1 MRFVSTAGKARP
13 VSLAEAL
20 LEGPATD
27 GGLFVPERLTPLSAE
42 ELARLRTLP
51 LAGLSAVLGRRLF
64 GPEVPED
71 ELAALLED
79 ALDFPIP
86 LVPIEPGIHCLELFH
101 GPTLAF
107 KDVASRV
114 MARLMARFAAAGGE
128 MAEEQRAASA
138 LESVGV
144 GRPQERVG
152 RPAHPA
158 AGRSPGVLAGDAET
172 TVIVAT
178 SGDTGSAVAH
188 AFAGVPGFRVCVLY
202 PDGLVTEAQRR
213 LFTTLGGN
221 VTAVAVDGAFDD
233 CQSLARAAFADGEL
247 RRRRPLASANS
258 INIGRLLP
266 QVFYYFHAWARL
278 PAPPAGGAG
287 EPVVFSTPSGN
298 FGNLTAGLIAKKIGL
313 PAARFVAATNANDV
327 VPAYLRS
334 GDYLPR
340 GSVATISNAMDVGNP
355 SNFTRILHLYSSAP
369 GASEAAPLDRI
380 RRDLAGRA
388 FDDDETRRAMRDV
401 HERTGYLLDPHTAV
415 GYLGL
420 KAELEARGGGMGIVL
435 ATAHPA
441 KFAETVQDALG
452 IDPPPPPALERCA
465 HLPERIV
472 EIPADYAALRDVLL
486 GARVGARVF

>member
-1 MRFVSTAGKARP
+1 MRFVSTAGGSSP
-13 VSLAEAL
+13 VTLAEAL
-20 LEGPATD
+20 LEGPAPD
-27 GGLFVPERLTPLSAE
+27 GGLYVPED
-42 ELARLRTLP
+42 LP
-51 LAGLSAVLGRRLF
+51 LLNAADLATLRSLPLTGISAALGARLF
-64 GPEVPED
+64 GPDVPED
-71 ELAALLED
+71 ELAALLAD

-86 LVPIEPGIHCLELFH
+86 LVRIEPGIHCLELFH

-114 MARLMARFAAAGGE
+114 MARLMSRF
-128 MAEEQRAASA
+128 
-138 LESVGV
+138 V
-144 GRPQERVG
+144 
-152 RPAHPA
+152 
-158 AGRSPGVLAGDAET
+158 AGDGDLET

-188 AFAGVPGFRVCVLY
+188 AFSGVAGFRVCVLY

-221 VTAVAVDGAFDD
+221 VTAVAVEGTFDD

-266 QVFYYFHAWARL
+266 QVFYYFHAWAQL
-278 PAPPAGGAG
+278 PAPPGAGTGASGTEVDAAAGPLHGGAG
-287 EPVVFSTPSGN
+287 VTGTRVSTAPGPLPGGEGGPLVFATPSGN
-298 FGNLTAGLIAKKIGL
+298 FGNLTAGLIARRIGL
-313 PAARFVAATNANDV
+313 PATRFVAATNANDV

-334 GDYLPR
+334 GDYQPR
-340 GSVATISNAMDVGNP
+340 GSVATISNAMDVGAP
-355 SNFTRILHLYSSAP
+355 SNFTRILHLYS
-369 GASEAAPLDRI
+369 EAGEPLDGI

-420 KAELEARGGGMGIVL
+420 KAELEAQGGGDGVVL
-435 ATAHPA
+435 STAHPA
-441 KFAETVQDALG
+441 KFAETVRDAVG
-452 IDPPPPPALERCA
+452 IDPPVPPALERCA

-486 GARVGARVF
+486 RGG